1 MAWQGKELQLRL
13 ALCVL
18 AHGGGLGACGAG
30 LVPARVLLA
39 AVALRRLF
47 LSSLGHRHVA
57 VLAWPPGLKEF
68 E

>member
-1 MAWQGKELQLRL
+1 
-13 ALCVL
+13 
-18 AHGGGLGACGAG
+18 
-30 LVPARVLLA
+30 LLA

-57 VLAWPPGLKEF
+57 VLARPPGLKEF